1 MLAKHQLK
9 RFMGEQEGVT
19 KYHLEFFPSPA
30 RTFPGL
36 GRLDGWHTLLYR
48 LRLIGQDPTRYG
60 GLGYGNISQRISPFD
75 SSLQPLR
82 FIISGT
88 QTSHLERLGGEHFC
102 TVLAADP
109 HHNRVVAQGPVK
121 PSSEAL
127 THAAVYALNEQIRY
141 VLHVHSHEIWS
152 ETQQLKIPATPHD
165 VPYGTPQMAAAVHR
179 VLRSVDIENCPIFSM
194 LGHEDGIVSFG
205 RTLDEAGHILIR
217 YLALALSGI
226 GGQATGISGRSD

>member
-1 MLAKHQLK
+1 MLAKRRLK
-9 RFMGEQEGVT
+9 RFMVEQEGVT
-19 KYHLEFFPSPA
+19 KYHLEFSPGPA
-30 RTFPGL
+30 RTSPDL
-36 GRLDGWHTLLYR
+36 SRLNGWRTLLHQ

-60 GLGYGNISQRISPFD
+60 GLGYGNVSQRIGPFD
-75 SSLQPLR
+75 SPSQPAR

-88 QTSHLERLGGEHFC
+88 QTGHLERLDVEDFC

-109 HHNRVVAQGPVK
+109 NRNRVIAHGPVK

-127 THAAVYALNEQIRY
+127 THAAVYASNKQVRY
-141 VLHVHSHEIWS
+141 VLHVHSTEIWGQ
-152 ETQQLKIPATPHD
+152 TQQLKIPATPHD

-179 VLRSVDIENCPIFSM
+179 VLRSVDREDCPIFSM

-205 RTLDEAGHILIR
+205 RTLDEAGQILIR

-226 GGQATGISGRSD
+226 RDQETGISCRSD